1 VLRTARTLNPRG
13 IKLALAAGPPGRGR
27 RAQDG
32 ALLVVHDRGV
42 VVWRIALR

>member
-1 VLRTARTLNPRG
+1 LFASDAM
-13 IKLALAAGPPGRGR
+13 KCPPGRDQ

-32 ALLVVHDRGV
+32 ALLVVHDRGG